1 MEEINNV
8 STGNY
13 DDWSDIDFS
22 DITDSSDDFFEDDEA
37 IQTEEEPAPDTEAE
51 EEANH
56 SEEAEAE
63 EEPEETEP
71 EPTENKET
79 DQRIPVKYMGE
90 EKLVSREEAIPFI
103 QMGMD
108 YGRIKGKLEEAN
120 QLAKSNA
127 EMAEFVKTLASEMG
141 LEPAAFML
149 EVQAGNIAKKENIS
163 IEEAKRKLELDR
175 REKAI
180 AAKEQE
186 AQSKNEA
193 ADAENAKRE
202 KIRAELA
209 EFAKAF
215 PEVKADS
222 IPAEVFQMAAKQ
234 GVGLTAAYAMHEA
247 KLAKAALEAEKQN
260 AKNKALAVGSA
271 STSGKRRQVDEFD
284 ALWYDGN

>member
-13 DDWSDIDFS
+13 DDWDDIDFS
-22 DITDSSDDFFEDDEA
+22 DISDNAEDVSEEEA
-37 IQTEEEPAPDTEAE
+37 PAAEEPAPDTEAE
-51 EEANH
+51 EEADH
-56 SEEAEAE
+56 SEKTEAE
-63 EEPEETEP
+63 EKPEETEA
-71 EPTENKET
+71 EPAESKEA
-79 DQRIPVKYMGE
+79 DHSFKLKYMGE
-90 EKLVSREEAIPFI
+90 EKEVSREEAVALA
-103 QMGMD
+103 QKGMD
-108 YGRIKGKLEEAN
+108 YDRIKGKLDEAN

-141 LEPAAFML
+141 LEPMAFML

-163 IEEAKRKLELDR
+163 LDEAKRKLELDR
-175 REKAI
+175 RERAI

-247 KLAKAALEAEKQN
+247 KVAKAALEAEKQN
-260 AKNKALAVGSA
+260 EKNRVRAVGSA